1 MAANEHKNLSDINRH
16 NPKGFETATNE
27 TVLSKSIGTSATGTD
42 GNLVWQNKSLI
53 GVTNYKMQGY
63 VTSSLTNY
71 SYGEDIADNKSPFIM
86 DVDFGNSVISSG
98 TMSVIEFF
106 RVGQGCIIPET
117 ASASSISGWISSSA
131 GTDVTVALCKI
142 TPVEDNSSSIT
153 PVAVDEI
160 TVTGLSNNSK
170 LVRINETAI
179 TTAGLAAGDI
189 IFIMV
194 KDATAGSTIYINLT
208 VQTTTY

>member
-16 NPKGFETATNE
+16 NPKGFENATND
-27 TVLSKSIGTSATGTD
+27 TVLSKSLGTSSTGTD

-63 VTSSLTNY
+63 VNSSLTNY

-189 IFIMV
+189 IFLMV

-208 VQTTTY
+208 VQTTTF

>member
-16 NPKGFETATNE
+16 NPKGFETATND

>member
-16 NPKGFETATNE
+16 NPKGFETATND

-63 VTSSLTNY
+63 ISSSLTNY

-98 TMSVIEFF
+98 TMSVVEFF
-106 RVGQGCIIPET
+106 RIGQGCVIPET
-117 ASASSISGWISSSA
+117 ASVSSISGWISSSA

-142 TPVEDNSSSIT
+142 TPVEDNSSAIT
-153 PVAVDEI
+153 PVAIDEI
-160 TVTGLSNNSK
+160 TLTGLSNDSK
-170 LVRINETAI
+170 LIRVNETAI
-179 TTAGLAAGDI
+179 TTSALAEGDI
-189 IFIMV
+189 IFLMV

-208 VQTTTY
+208 VQTTTF

>member
-16 NPKGFETATNE
+16 NPKGFENATND
-27 TVLSKSIGTSATGTD
+27 TVLSKSLGTSSTGTD

-71 SYGEDIADNKSPFIM
+71 SYGEDVADNKSPFIM

-98 TMSVIEFF
+98 TMSVVEFF
-106 RVGQGCIIPET
+106 RIGQGCIIPET
-117 ASASSISGWISSSA
+117 ASVSSISGWISSSA

-142 TPVEDNSSSIT
+142 TPVEDNSSAIT
-153 PVAVDEI
+153 PVAIDEI
-160 TVTGLSNNSK
+160 TLTGLSNDSK
-170 LVRINETAI
+170 LIRVNETAI
-179 TTAGLAAGDI
+179 TTSTLAEGDI
-189 IFIMV
+189 IFLMV

-208 VQTTTY
+208 VQTTTF

>member
-16 NPKGFETATNE
+16 NPKGFETATND

-63 VTSSLTNY
+63 VSSSLTNY

-106 RVGQGCIIPET
+106 RIGQGCIIPEA
-117 ASASSISGWISSSA
+117 ASVSSISGWISSSA

-153 PVAVDEI
+153 PVAIDEI

-170 LVRINETAI
+170 IVRINETAI

>member
-16 NPKGFETATNE
+16 NPKGFETATND

-71 SYGEDIADNKSPFIM
+71 SYGEDVADNKSPFIM

-98 TMSVIEFF
+98 TMSVVEFF
-106 RVGQGCIIPET
+106 RIGQGCIIPET
-117 ASASSISGWISSSA
+117 ASVSSISGWISSSA

-142 TPVEDNSSSIT
+142 TPVEDNNSAIT
-153 PVAVDEI
+153 PVAIDEI
-160 TVTGLSNNSK
+160 TLTGLSNDSK
-170 LVRINETAI
+170 LIRVNETAI
-179 TTAGLAAGDI
+179 TTSTLAEGDI
-189 IFIMV
+189 IFLMV

-208 VQTTTY
+208 VQTTTF

>member
-16 NPKGFETATNE
+16 NPKGFETAIND
-27 TVLSKSIGTSATGTD
+27 TVLSKNIGTSATGTD

-63 VTSSLTNY
+63 VNSSLTNY

-98 TMSVIEFF
+98 NLSVIEFF
-106 RVGQGCIIPET
+106 RIGQGCVIPET
-117 ASASSISGWISSSA
+117 ASVSSISGWIASSA

-142 TPVEDNSSSIT
+142 TPVENDVSVIT
-153 PVAVDEI
+153 PIAIDEI

>member
-16 NPKGFETATNE
+16 NPKGFEVATNE
-27 TVLSKSIGTSATGTD
+27 TVLSKGIGTSATGTD

-63 VTSSLTNY
+63 VGSSLTNY

-98 TMSVIEFF
+98 TLSVIQFF
-106 RVGQGCIIPET
+106 RIGQGCVIPET
-117 ASASSISGWISSSA
+117 ASVSSISGWIASSA

-142 TPVEDNSSSIT
+142 TPVENDVSVIT
-153 PVAVDEI
+153 PIAIDEI

>member
-16 NPKGFETATNE
+16 NPKGFETATND

-98 TMSVIEFF
+98 TMSVVEFF
-106 RVGQGCIIPET
+106 RIGQGCVIPET
-117 ASASSISGWISSSA
+117 ASVSSISGWISSSA

-142 TPVEDNSSSIT
+142 TPVEDNSSAIT
-153 PVAVDEI
+153 PVAIDEI
-160 TVTGLSNNSK
+160 TLTGLSNDSK
-170 LVRINETAI
+170 LIRVNETAI
-179 TTAGLAAGDI
+179 TTSALAEGDI
-189 IFIMV
+189 IFLMV

-208 VQTTTY
+208 VQTTTF

>member
-16 NPKGFETATNE
+16 NPKGFETATND

-63 VTSSLTNY
+63 VSSSLTNY

-106 RVGQGCIIPET
+106 RIGQGCIIPEA

-153 PVAVDEI
+153 PVAIDEI

-170 LVRINETAI
+170 IVRINETAI

>member
-16 NPKGFETATNE
+16 NPKGFETATND

-63 VTSSLTNY
+63 ISSSLTNY

-98 TMSVIEFF
+98 TMSVVEFF
-106 RVGQGCIIPET
+106 RIGQGCIIPET
-117 ASASSISGWISSSA
+117 ASVSSISGWISSSA

-153 PVAVDEI
+153 PVAIDEI

-208 VQTTTY
+208 IQTTTY